1 MGKSKLIGPSAWI
14 VGVAGLVIGAI
25 SVWLVTQG
33 NPGNMGLCIAC
44 FTRDIAGVFGG
55 AGFNLGA
62 TAYLRPEV
70 MGLILVAGVTAFG
83 FKEFK
88 PRGGSSTVLRF
99 FLGFIF
105 MVAALIFLGCTV
117 RAWMRLGAGDLNAL
131 WGVAGIVVGVVVGV
145 FFLKRG
151 FNLGRATRMSG
162 GSRILGFVPLAVVA
176 ALLVLGLA
184 LDSGTSVSSLTVTP
198 KGAKSTA
205 ESAVFVGE
213 EVKKPEGATFQ
224 DGAIVAADG
233 TVVSPAE
240 SVAAAKPM
248 PGGSRAPLIISL
260 LAGGVMGLVAQRSRF
275 CTVGGIRD
283 VLLVRRFDLLFG
295 VVGVLIGVFVV
306 SNVLGTF
313 KLGFEGQPV
322 AHTVAAANF
331 FAMVIAA
338 LAAVLLGGCPL
349 RQMIMSGEGDYDA
362 GVAVLGMFFGALFA
376 HYFKINGS
384 AAGVNPQAWYA
395 LAVMGVLLLGLG
407 LWKSSAKA

>member
-1 MGKSKLIGPSAWI
+1 
-14 VGVAGLVIGAI
+14 
-25 SVWLVTQG
+25 
-33 NPGNMGLCIAC
+33 
-44 FTRDIAGVFGG
+44 
-55 AGFNLGA
+55 
-62 TAYLRPEV
+62 
-70 MGLILVAGVTAFG
+70 
-83 FKEFK
+83 
-88 PRGGSSTVLRF
+88 
-99 FLGFIF
+99 
-105 MVAALIFLGCTV
+105 
-117 RAWMRLGAGDLNAL
+117 
-131 WGVAGIVVGVVVGV
+131 
-145 FFLKRG
+145 
-151 FNLGRATRMSG
+151 
-162 GSRILGFVPLAVVA
+162 
-176 ALLVLGLA
+176 
-184 LDSGTSVSSLTVTP
+184 
-198 KGAKSTA
+198 
-205 ESAVFVGE
+205 
-213 EVKKPEGATFQ
+213 
-224 DGAIVAADG
+224 
-233 TVVSPAE
+233 
-240 SVAAAKPM
+240 
-248 PGGSRAPLIISL
+248 
-260 LAGGVMGLVAQRSRF
+260 MGLVAQRSRF